1 MRYFLGGFFVNV
13 EIQGMLK
20 NLGYGCFNFNR
31 YNQKIV
37 TEYTIT
43 SNLLKSSDMCYSSI
57 LSFFQM
63 ALEFNFNKILE
74 YE

>member
-1 MRYFLGGFFVNV
+1 
-13 EIQGMLK
+13 MLK
-20 NLGYGCFNFNR
+20 NIGYGCFNFNR
-31 YNQKIV
+31 YNKKIV

-63 ALEFNFNKILE
+63 ALEFNFNENLE